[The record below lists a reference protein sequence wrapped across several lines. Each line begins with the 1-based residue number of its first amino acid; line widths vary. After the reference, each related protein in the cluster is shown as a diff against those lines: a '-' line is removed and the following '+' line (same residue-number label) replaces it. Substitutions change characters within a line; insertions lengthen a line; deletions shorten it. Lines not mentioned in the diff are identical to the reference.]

1 MTTLDPPEMSEN
13 GKNLGRDGEKGKEMK
28 PWDTAL

>member
-1 MTTLDPPEMSEN
+1 MSEN

-28 PWDTAL
+28 PISYCGAEKQRE